1 MSIIFD
7 SAAAPAGA
15 AVRLNTVLLRF
26 LALSAAVPFELLEEK
41 DAQGRHRFGRGRH
54 KYYGIA
60 SLVIFFAIFSGY
72 GMGHMLASM
81 SNMSWWGATIA
92 GVLWAVFQW
101 CLERQILLSIRSDAS
116 WWKKLFGLSWRTLL
130 ALLSAS
136 TMVYPFFV
144 ESNRAEIDVRV
155 GEMARARLLD
165 NQASAQL
172 AVGLPTLRTDA
183 ANLTLTVQQLDKL
196 LASDPPE
203 VPALRKKATQC
214 WARFHDGETQIKRQL
229 RPLQMLRQ
237 QAGVDA
243 ALDARIDQLQ
253 QKIETARAPCASI
266 DHVIAHKIAEWRQQ
280 KTAEK
285 REVMEQHKQVQSRI
299 TSAKSE
305 ESRLI
310 ADQSAKIERA
320 ASSGFAADFT
330 AVADLVRNDA
340 NRRFQLLWWLTWFL
354 AIELV
359 AMVIK
364 LSANTDL
371 DWHLQSEETIAR
383 EKTQGDL
390 HTRQEELKTHNL
402 RTSMHSK
409 GEQAVWLADDG
420 KMAQE
425 QLLQALAMDAELKL
439 PLQRLQAHIR
449 QLKEIE
455 NLMREANTLTD
466 QGKLHALVQAAIQ
479 DLIEKYQ
486 TRYLDLGSAAVK

>member
-1 MSIIFD
+1 MSTLSD
-7 SAAAPAGA
+7 SAAVPLGMA
-15 AVRLNTVLLRF
+15 ARLNTALLGF
-26 LALSAAVPFELLEEK
+26 LALSAAVPLALLEEK

-101 CLERQILLSIRSDAS
+101 CLERQILLSLRSDAA
-116 WWKKLFGLSWRTLL
+116 WWEKLIGLSWRALL

-155 GEMARARLLD
+155 GEMARARLLE
-165 NQASAQL
+165 NQTSAQL
-172 AVGLPTLRTDA
+172 AVGLPSLRSDA
-183 ANLTLTVQQLDKL
+183 AGLTANVQQLDKL

-203 VPALRKKATQC
+203 VPVLRRKANQC
-214 WARFHDGETQIKRQL
+214 WARFQAEETDIKRQL
-229 RPLQMLRQ
+229 RPLQLLRQ
-237 QAGVDA
+237 QAGIDL
-243 ALDARIDQLQ
+243 ALETRITQLQ
-253 QKIETARAPCASI
+253 QKMEAARAPCTSI
-266 DHVIAHKIAEWRQQ
+266 DHGIAQKITEWRQQ
-280 KTAEK
+280 KGAEK
-285 REVMEQHKQVQSRI
+285 RAVIAQQTLVLERI
-299 TSAKSE
+299 AGAKSE

-310 ADQSAKIERA
+310 TEQSAKIERA
-320 ASSGFAADFT
+320 ANSGFAADFG
-330 AVADLVRNDA
+330 AVADLVRNDT

-359 AMVIK
+359 AILVK
-364 LSANTDL
+364 LNANTDL
-371 DWHLQSEETIAR
+371 DWHLQSEENLTR
-383 EKTQGDL
+383 EKIQSDL
-390 HTRQEELKTHNL
+390 QMQLDALKTVQL
-402 RTSMHSK
+402 RAAMQSK

-425 QLLQALAMDAELKL
+425 QLLQDLALEAEFKI
-439 PLQRLQAHIR
+439 PVKRLQAQLR

-455 NLMREANTLTD
+455 KAMQEAHRLSD
-466 QGKLHALVQAAIQ
+466 QSKVNALVQAAIQ
-479 DLIEKYQ
+479 ELVASYQ
-486 TRYLDLGSAAVK
+486 SRYVDLGSAAMK

>member
-1 MSIIFD
+1 MQSMSD
-7 SAAAPAGA
+7 SAAAPTGVA
-15 AVRLNTVLLRF
+15 ARLHTSFLSF

-92 GVLWAVFQW
+92 GVLWAMFQW
-101 CLERQILLSIRSDAS
+101 CLERQILLSIRSDAT
-116 WWKKLFGLSWRTLL
+116 WWEKLFGLSWRSLL

-155 GEMARARLLD
+155 GEMARNRLLE
-165 NQASAQL
+165 NQSSAQL
-172 AVGLPTLRTDA
+172 AVGLPSLRTDA
-183 ANLTLTVQQLDKL
+183 ASLTQTVQHLDKL

-203 VPALRKKATQC
+203 VPALRKKSTQC
-214 WARFHDGETQIKRQL
+214 WARFHEGETQIKRQL
-229 RPLQMLRQ
+229 RPLQALRQ
-237 QAGVDA
+237 QAGMDA

-253 QKIETARAPCASI
+253 QKIEAARSPCTSL
-266 DHVIAHKIAEWRQQ
+266 DHVIAQKIAEWRQQ
-280 KTAEK
+280 KNAEK
-285 REVMEQHKQVQSRI
+285 REVMAQHKQVQSRI
-299 TSAKSE
+299 ADAKSE

-320 ASSGFAADFT
+320 ANSGFAADFS

-359 AMVIK
+359 AIVVK
-364 LSANTDL
+364 LSAHTDL

-383 EKTQGDL
+383 EKTQNNL
-390 HTRQEELKTHNL
+390 HAQQEELKTQQL
-402 RTSMHSK
+402 RTHMCSK
-409 GEQAVWLADDG
+409 GAQAVWLADEG

-425 QLLQALAMDAELKL
+425 QLLQTLVLEAELAV

-449 QLKEIE
+449 QLKAIAEV
-455 NLMREANTLTD
+455 MQDAHTLSD
-466 QGKLHALVQAAIQ
+466 QGKAQAMVQAAIHE
-479 DLIEKYQ
+479 LVEKYQ
-486 TRYLDLGSAAVK
+486 ARYLNLGSAAVS

>member
-15 AVRLNTVLLRF
+15 AVRLNTALLRF

-41 DAQGRHRFGRGRH
+41 NAQGRHRFGRGRH

-92 GVLWAVFQW
+92 GVLWAIFQW

-116 WWKKLFGLSWRTLL
+116 WWEKLFGLSWRTLL

-155 GEMARARLLD
+155 GEMARTRLLG
-165 NQASAQL
+165 NQSSAQL

-183 ANLTLTVQQLDKL
+183 AILTSAVQQLDQL
-196 LASDPPE
+196 LATDPPE
-203 VPALRKKATQC
+203 VPALRKKSMQC
-214 WARFHDGETQIKRQL
+214 WARFYENENQIKRQL

-253 QKIETARAPCASI
+253 QKIETARAPCMSI

-280 KTAEK
+280 KIAEK
-285 REVMEQHKQVQSRI
+285 RDAMEQHKQVQSRI
-299 TSAKSE
+299 ASAKSE

-310 ADQSAKIERA
+310 ADQSAKIARA
-320 ASSGFAADFT
+320 ANSGFAADFT

-359 AMVIK
+359 AMLIK

-371 DWHLQSEETIAR
+371 DWYLQSEETIAR
-383 EKTQGDL
+383 EKTQSDL
-390 HTRQEELKTHNL
+390 HTKQEEIKTHNL
-402 RTSMHSK
+402 RISMHSK

-420 KMAQE
+420 KMARE

-455 NLMREANTLTD
+455 DVMREAKTLTD
-466 QGKLHALVQAAIQ
+466 QGKLHALVQVAIQ
-479 DLIEKYQ
+479 DLVEKYQ